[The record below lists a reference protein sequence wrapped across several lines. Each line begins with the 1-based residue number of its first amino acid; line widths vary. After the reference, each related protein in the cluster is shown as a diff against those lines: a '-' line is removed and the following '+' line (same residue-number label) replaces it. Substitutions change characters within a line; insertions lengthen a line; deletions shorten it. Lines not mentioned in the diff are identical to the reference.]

1 MWKADR
7 TIGALNAYSKI
18 IPHVDSFN
26 QLHTLKQATTSSR
39 IEGTKTIM
47 EEALIPEDELDPEK
61 RDDWGEVQNYVE
73 LWIFQL
79 MNWVKFQF

>member
-1 MWKADR
+1 
-7 TIGALNAYSKI
+7 
-18 IPHVDSFN
+18 
-26 QLHTLKQATTSSR
+26 LKQATTSSR

-73 LWIFQL
+73 L
-79 MNWVKFQF
+79 